1 MKVRSITLFAEPGY
15 PPNRLLL
22 DHLGIFARHAKSAF
36 GQAGVT
42 VETIRLATPPFPRWL
57 PLRNIV
63 SLVQELSI
71 EASAVGVDYLSLG
84 PAIPEFPDSFAL
96 IPDVLANT
104 QNVFMTGLV
113 TTAKHELDLAA
124 AQACAEVITELAT
137 IETNGF
143 GNLYFSALANVKP
156 YCPFFPTAYGE
167 FGRPAFAL
175 AIEGASIAVEAF
187 SEALTLDEARANL
200 IQHVEEQ
207 AARLSELSTKFA
219 SMYGYTFKGLD
230 FTLAPHPD
238 ANASIARALEA
249 LGLPAFGEAGSVAA
263 SAFITDTLDRAQYSR
278 TGFNGLM
285 LPVLEDSTLAE
296 RAREGRLD
304 LHSLLL
310 CSAVCGTGLDVI
322 PLPGDATAEE
332 IYPIILDMAALAL
345 RLDKQLTARLMPIP
359 GKRAGE
365 VTEFAFDY
373 FANGGIMPLRSQAL
387 KGFLVEQGKFEIK
400 SKYPPV

>member
-1 MKVRSITLFAEPGY
+1 MKVRSITLFADPGY

-22 DHLGIFARHAKSAF
+22 DHLGTFARHAQSNF
-36 GQAGVT
+36 IQAGIT
-42 VETIRLATPPFPRWL
+42 VETVRLATPPFPQWI
-57 PLRNIV
+57 PLRDIV
-63 SLVQELSI
+63 PVAQELSI
-71 EASAVGVDYLSLG
+71 EASAVGMDYLSLG
-84 PAIPEFPDSFAL
+84 PALPEFPESYAL

-113 TTAKHELDLAA
+113 TTPKHELDLAA
-124 AQACAEVITELAT
+124 ARACAEVIAKLST
-137 IETNGF
+137 IEPNGF

-156 YCPFFPTAYGE
+156 FCPFFPTAYGD
-167 FGRPAFAL
+167 FGQPAFAF
-175 AIEGASIAVEAF
+175 AIEGASIALEAF
-187 SEALTLDEARANL
+187 TEAKTLAEARSNL
-200 IQHVEEQ
+200 IQRVEEQ
-207 AARLSELSTKFA
+207 AFQLAELGSKLA
-219 SMYGYTFKGLD
+219 SMYQYAFKGLD

-238 ANASIARALEA
+238 ANASIARALES

-263 SAFITDTLDRAQYSR
+263 SAFITDTLDRAKYPR

-285 LPVLEDSTLAE
+285 LPVLEDSTLAA
-296 RAREGRLD
+296 RAQEGRLD
-304 LHSLLL
+304 LHNLLL

-322 PLPGDATAEE
+322 PLPGETTADQ

-365 VTEFAFDY
+365 STNFDFDY
-373 FANGGIMPLRSQAL
+373 FANSGILPLHSQPL
-387 KGFLVEQGKFEIK
+387 NGFLAEKGKIEIR

>member
-1 MKVRSITLFAEPGY
+1 MKVRSITLFANPGY

-22 DHLGIFARHAKSAF
+22 DQLGIFARHAKSAF
-36 GQAGVT
+36 SQAGLT
-42 VETIRLATPPFPRWL
+42 IETIRLATPPFPQWL
-57 PLRNIV
+57 PLENV
-63 SLVQELSI
+63 VHLVQNLSI
-71 EASAVGVDYLSLG
+71 EASAVGMDYLSLG
-84 PAIPEFPDSFAL
+84 PALPDFPESYTLIPE
-96 IPDVLANT
+96 VLANT

-113 TTAKHELDLAA
+113 TTANHELDLAA
-124 AQACAEVITELAT
+124 AKACAQIITKLAE
-137 IETNGF
+137 IEPNGF

-156 YCPFFPTAYGE
+156 YCPFFPTAYGDFE
-167 FGRPAFAL
+167 RPSFAL

-187 SEALTLDEARANL
+187 SEAKSLAEARANL
-200 IQHVEEQ
+200 IQRVEAQ
-207 AARLSELSTKFA
+207 ASQLTELGNKFA

-238 ANASIARALEA
+238 ANASITRALEG

-263 SAFITDTLDRAQYSR
+263 SAFITDTLDRARYPR

-285 LPVLEDSTLAE
+285 LPVLEDSTLAM
-296 RAREGRLD
+296 RAQEGRLD

-322 PLPGDATAEE
+322 PLPGDVTADE

-359 GKRAGE
+359 GKKAGE
-365 VTEFAFDY
+365 VTDFEFDY
-373 FANGGIMPLRSQAL
+373 FANGGILPLRSQAL
-387 KGFLVEQGKFEIK
+387 IGFLAEQAQIEIR
-400 SKYPPV
+400 SKYPLP

>member
-1 MKVRSITLFAEPGY
+1 MKVRSITLFANPGY

-22 DHLGIFARHAKSAF
+22 DQLGIFARHAQSAF
-36 GQAGVT
+36 SQAGIT
-42 VETIRLATPPFPRWL
+42 VETIRLATPPFPQWL

-63 SLVQELSI
+63 PLVQELSI
-71 EASAVGVDYLSLG
+71 EASAVGMDYLSLG
-84 PAIPEFPDSFAL
+84 PALPEYPESYAL

-113 TTAKHELDLAA
+113 TTAKHELDLLAA
-124 AQACAEVITELAT
+124 RYCAKIITQLAS
-137 IETNGF
+137 IEPNGF

-156 YCPFFPTAYGE
+156 FCPFFPTAYGE
-167 FGRPAFAL
+167 FGQPAFAL
-175 AIEGASIAVEAF
+175 AIEGASIALEAF
-187 SEALTLDEARANL
+187 TEAKTLAEARANL
-200 IQHVEEQ
+200 IQRVEEQ
-207 AARLSELSTKFA
+207 AAQLTELGSKFA
-219 SMYGYTFKGLD
+219 SMYHYSFKGLD

-263 SAFITDTLDRAQYSR
+263 SAFITDTLDRAQYLR

-285 LPVLEDSTLAE
+285 LPVLEDSTLAA
-296 RAREGRLD
+296 RAQEGRLD

-322 PLPGDATAEE
+322 PLPGDATAEQ

-359 GKRAGE
+359 GKKAGE

-373 FANGGIMPLRSQAL
+373 FANGGILPLRSQAL
-387 KGFLVEQGKFEIK
+387 NGFLAEQGRMEIK
-400 SKYPPV
+400 SKYPPA

>member
-1 MKVRSITLFAEPGY
+1 MKVRSITLFADPGY

-22 DHLGIFARHAKSAF
+22 DHLGIFARHAQSAF
-36 GQAGVT
+36 NQAGVT
-42 VETIRLATPPFPRWL
+42 VETIRLATPPFPNWT
-57 PLRNIV
+57 PLRDIIPV
-63 SLVQELSI
+63 VQELSI
-71 EASAVGVDYLSLG
+71 ETSAVGMDYLSLG
-84 PAIPEFPDSFAL
+84 PALPEFPDSYAL
-96 IPDVLANT
+96 IPDVLAST

-124 AQACAEVITELAT
+124 AKYCAEIVAKLST
-137 IETNGF
+137 IEPNGF

-156 YCPFFPTAYGE
+156 FCPFFPTAYAE
-167 FGRPAFAL
+167 FGQSAFAL

-187 SEALTLDEARANL
+187 SEAKTLAEARAKL
-200 IQHVEEQ
+200 IQRVEEQ
-207 AARLSELSTKFA
+207 AFKLTEVGNKLAA
-219 SMYGYTFKGLD
+219 MYQYTFKGLD

-263 SAFITDTLDRAQYSR
+263 SAFITDTLDRAKYLR

-285 LPVLEDSTLAE
+285 LPVLEDSTLA
-296 RAREGRLD
+296 ARSQQGRLD

-310 CSAVCGTGLDVI
+310 CSAVCGTGLDVV
-322 PLPGDATAEE
+322 PLPGEATAEE
-332 IYPIILDMAALAL
+332 IYPVILDMAALAL

-359 GKRAGE
+359 GKRAGD

-373 FANGGIMPLRSQAL
+373 FANGGILPLRSQPL
-387 KGFLVEQGKFEIK
+387 HGFLAEQGKIEIK
-400 SKYPPV
+400 SKYPPA